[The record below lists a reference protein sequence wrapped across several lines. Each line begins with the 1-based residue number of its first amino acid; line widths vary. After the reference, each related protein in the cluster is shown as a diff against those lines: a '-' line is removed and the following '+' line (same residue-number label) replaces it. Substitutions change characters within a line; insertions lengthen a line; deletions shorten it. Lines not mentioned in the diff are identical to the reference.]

1 MNLMDLSFSE
11 DQDMLKT
18 TAGDFLRNECPPS
31 LVREL
36 EASEEG
42 YSPEL
47 WRKIAELGWLGLGF
61 PDEYGGEGGNL
72 VDLMILCTEMGR
84 VLFPS
89 PYFSTVALGGL
100 TILEAGSEEQKM
112 EFLPEIAKGEYV
124 LTQALLETSNTYEA
138 EGMNVRAIARGD
150 NYIVDGTK
158 LLVANAH
165 IADWLICVT
174 RTRLDDPAEEGL
186 TLFLVDAK
194 SPGIAVTSLPNIAKA
209 KLNAVEFQST
219 VVPKR
224 NMLGQLN
231 KGWAPLQRALLKAT
245 VLQCA
250 EIVGACS
257 EIQRISVQYAKDRVQ
272 YEVPIGIHQSIQWKC
287 VDMGDAINKARVL
300 THTAAAALNDDEP
313 ALLEV
318 ALAKACANQTA
329 RFCAYEGH
337 QIHSGVGQLVD
348 HNLTLYSP
356 RLKAFEVNLGNT
368 DYHLDKIADALG
380 LSTLT
385 ASPV

>member
-11 DQDMLKT
+11 DQEMLRT

-47 WRKIAELGWLGLGF
+47 WGKIAELGLLGLGV
-61 PDEYGGEGGNL
+61 PQKYGGEGGNL
-72 VDLMILCTEMGR
+72 IDLMILCTEMGR

-89 PYFSTVALGGL
+89 PFFSTVALGGL
-100 TILEAGSEEQKM
+100 TLLEVGSEEQKM
-112 EFLPEIAKGEYV
+112 EFLPRIAKGECI
-124 LTQALLETSNTYEA
+124 LAQALLETSNTYEV
-138 EGMNVRAIARGD
+138 EGMNVRAITRGD
-150 NYIVDGTK
+150 DFVINGTK

-174 RTRLDDPAEEGL
+174 RTRLDGPAEEGI

-194 SPGIAVTSLPNIAKA
+194 SPSITITPLPNIAKT

-250 EIVGACS
+250 EIVGACM
-257 EIQRISVQYAKDRVQ
+257 EVQRMSVQYAKDRVQ
-272 YEVPIGIHQSIQWKC
+272 YEVPIGTHQSIQWKC
-287 VDMGDAINKARVL
+287 VDMGDAINRARVL

-313 ALLEV
+313 GLLEV
-318 ALAKACANQTA
+318 ALAKACASQTA
-329 RFCAYEGH
+329 RFCVYEGH
-337 QIHSGVGQLVD
+337 QIHSGVGQLID

-356 RLKAFEVNLGNT
+356 RLKAFEVNLGDA
-368 DYHLDKIADALG
+368 DYHLNKIADALE
-380 LSTLT
+380 L
-385 ASPV
+385 

>member
-11 DQDMLKT
+11 DQEMLRT
-18 TAGDFLRNECPPS
+18 TAGDFLKNECPPS
-31 LVREL
+31 VVRQL

-61 PDEYGGEGGNL
+61 PEKYGGEGGNL
-72 VDLMILCTEMGR
+72 IDLMILGTEMGR

-89 PYFSTVALGGL
+89 PFLSTVALGGL
-100 TILEAGSEEQKM
+100 TLLEAGSEEQKT
-112 EFLPEIAKGEYV
+112 ELLPKIAKGECI
-124 LTQALLETSNTYEA
+124 LAQAFLETSNTYEA
-138 EGMNVRAIARGD
+138 EGMNVRATTRGD
-150 NYIVDGTK
+150 DYVIDGTK
-158 LLVANAH
+158 ILVANAH

-174 RTRLDDPAEEGL
+174 RTGLDGPAEDGI

-194 SPGIAVTSLPNIAKA
+194 SPGIAITPLPNIAKA
-209 KLNAVEFQST
+209 KLYAVEFQGTT
-219 VVPKR
+219 VPRKNV
-224 NMLGQLN
+224 LGELN
-231 KGWAPLQRALLKAT
+231 KGWAPLQRVLLKAT

-257 EIQRISVQYAKDRVQ
+257 EVQRMSVQYAKDRVQ

-287 VDMGDAINKARVL
+287 VDMGDAINRARVL

-318 ALAKACANQTA
+318 ALAKACAAQTT

-356 RLKAFEVNLGNT
+356 RLKAFEVNLGDA

-380 LSTLT
+380 L
-385 ASPV
+385 